1 MTGAASGGTGVRGVS
16 GLDAC
21 EAILLGDFNDHGD
34 LFNSTSKKL
43 KSRPLSCSSY
53 ESVSETITVRDGFN
67 PRTLLL

>member
-1 MTGAASGGTGVRGVS
+1 MTGAASGGAGVRGVS

-21 EAILLGDFNDHGD
+21 EAILLGDFNEDGD

-53 ESVSETITVRDGFN
+53 ESVSEIITIRNIFN
-67 PRTLLL
+67 PHTLLL